1 MSDRPLSYS
10 RPKDILELMLEGF
23 ITIEEGRAKYIAAGG
38 KLADFENYVVRHRKH
53 LISDK
58 EAGFE

>member
-1 MSDRPLSYS
+1 MAKPIDRT
-10 RPKDILELMLEGF
+10 RPQDVLALMRDGF
-23 ITIEEGRAKYIAAGG
+23 LTIEEGRAKYIAAGG